1 MTGKWDHMYGD
12 GYQCECGD
20 AHVDTCQGCVATYP
34 DDMGDV
40 TTATYMTPAQIT
52 TNVIVPGVE
61 VAVTVAYPNGESWGG
76 VLRNSKAPRHGRYPA
91 SGGQLWCPACE
102 APVEECREA
111 DEIRRRLAALEGRV
125 DE

>member
-1 MTGKWDHMYGD
+1 MS
-12 GYQCECGD
+12 
-20 AHVDTCQGCVATYP
+20 
-34 DDMGDV
+34 
-40 TTATYMTPAQIT
+40 TYMTPTQIT

>member
-1 MTGKWDHMYGD
+1 MS
-12 GYQCECGD
+12 
-20 AHVDTCQGCVATYP
+20 
-34 DDMGDV
+34 
-40 TTATYMTPAQIT
+40 TYMTPTQIT

-111 DEIRRRLAALEGRV
+111 DEIRRRPCDTAKDAAFVYLGIWG
-125 DE
+125 DA

>member
-1 MTGKWDHMYGD
+1 MS
-12 GYQCECGD
+12 
-20 AHVDTCQGCVATYP
+20 
-34 DDMGDV
+34 
-40 TTATYMTPAQIT
+40 TYMTPAQIT
-52 TNVIVPGVE
+52 TNVITPGVE
-61 VAVTVAYPNGESWGG
+61 VVAIVHYPNGEAWAGR
-76 VLRNSKAPRHGRYPA
+76 LRNTNAPNHGRYPA

>member
-1 MTGKWDHMYGD
+1 MRLRRRQADD
-12 GYQCECGD
+12 
-20 AHVDTCQGCVATYP
+20 QGGEV
-34 DDMGDV
+34 
-40 TTATYMTPAQIT
+40 
-52 TNVIVPGVE
+52 NGVE
-61 VAVTVAYPNGESWGG
+61 VAAIVVSLTCLALVTWMYMKDADREVSVFVHYPNGEAWAGR
-76 VLRNSKAPRHGRYPA
+76 LRNTNAPNHGRYPA